1 MKEMIWPVF
10 YVFIGGGV
18 GSVFRFWVS
27 SLVQKTAQSHIP
39 YGTLTVNVV
48 GSFLI
53 GFIIAY
59 IESRSTEFP
68 FWRQLLIIGFLG
80 GFTTFSSFSY
90 DTLSLFRNNEIL
102 AAFLNIAGNVG
113 LCLGASF
120 LGMWVGRQ

>member
-1 MKEMIWPVF
+1 MREILWPVF
-10 YVFIGGGV
+10 YVFIGGGA

-27 SLVQKTAQSHIP
+27 SFIQKTAQSPFP

-90 DTLSLFRNNEIL
+90 DTLSLFRNNEMM
-102 AAFLNIAGNVG
+102 AAFLNMAGNLG

-120 LGMWVGRQ
+120 LGLWIGKQ

>member
-1 MKEMIWPVF
+1 MLWPVF
-10 YVFIGGGV
+10 YVFIGGGI
-18 GSVFRFWVS
+18 GSVFRFWIS
-27 SLVQKTAQSHIP
+27 SFVQKTAQSHIP

-59 IESRSTEFP
+59 IESRSTEFQ

-90 DTLSLFRNNEIL
+90 DTLSLFRNNEIM
-102 AAFLNIAGNVG
+102 AAFLNMTGNLG

-120 LGMWVGRQ
+120 LGMWIGKQ

>member
-1 MKEMIWPVF
+1 MRELLWPVF

-27 SLVQKTAQSHIP
+27 SFVQKTTQSHIP
-39 YGTLTVNVV
+39 YGTLTVNIV

-90 DTLSLFRNNEIL
+90 DTLSLFRNNEIM
-102 AAFLNIAGNVG
+102 AAFLNMAGNLG

-120 LGMWVGRQ
+120 LGLWIGKQ